1 MSKNLRS
8 QVVLALVVAVASAV
22 SFAQSSGEA
31 TYKAKCQSCHGSEGV
46 PNPSMAKM
54 MGIKPVTD
62 PDIKKLTV
70 DQMIAG
76 IKASPKM
83 KAAAA
88 LPDADLKDAVV
99 FYKSLGK

>member
-1 MSKNLRS
+1 
-8 QVVLALVVAVASAV
+8 
-22 SFAQSSGEA
+22 
-31 TYKAKCQSCHGSEGV
+31 
-46 PNPSMAKM
+46 MAKM